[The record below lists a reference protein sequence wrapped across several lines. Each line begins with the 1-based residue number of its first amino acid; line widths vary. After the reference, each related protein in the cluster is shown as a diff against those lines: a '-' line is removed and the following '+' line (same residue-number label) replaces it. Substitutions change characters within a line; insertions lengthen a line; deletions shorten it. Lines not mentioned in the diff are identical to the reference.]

1 MELKRLL
8 KQYID
13 GNELTEYLKKNPVPK
28 NIAKQLILDSDNP
41 QRVKTQMLGEMDGLF
56 DEGVLGD
63 DYIESFE
70 DFSVR
75 ARKEGKYPVKTSVM
89 KVMDKDEFTQANQKQ
104 MAFYP
109 DMPMNQ
115 DVQHYEYEMTDGTH
129 HKTGKGQSVT
139 YAKCYDKKLIEKKA
153 TEYGRAKQE
162 IKKILI
168 DMDVN
173 GADYNDWMVDK
184 SKADSE

>member
-13 GNELTEYLKKNPVPK
+13 GNELTEYLKKNKVPK
-28 NIAKQLILDSDNP
+28 NIARELILKSDNN
-41 QRVKTQMLGEMDGLF
+41 QRVKTQMLGEIDGLF
-56 DEGVLGD
+56 NEGVLGD

-70 DFSVR
+70 DFSARVR
-75 ARKEGKYPVKTSVM
+75 KQGLYPVKTSVL
-89 KVMDKDEFTQANQKQ
+89 KVMENDEFTQANQKQ

-129 HKTGKGQSVT
+129 HKTGRGQSVSYT
-139 YAKCYDKKLIEKKA
+139 KCYDKKLIEKKA
-153 TEYGRAKQE
+153 TEYSRAKQE

-173 GADYNDWMVDK
+173 GADYNDFMVDK
-184 SKADSE
+184 IKAKEK